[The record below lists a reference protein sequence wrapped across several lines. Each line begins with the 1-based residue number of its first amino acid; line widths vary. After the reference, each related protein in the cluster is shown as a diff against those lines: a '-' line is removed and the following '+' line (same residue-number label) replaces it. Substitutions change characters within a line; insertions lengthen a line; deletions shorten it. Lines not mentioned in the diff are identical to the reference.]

1 MNPVLFTEETF
12 KIKFSRL
19 DLNFAQ
25 RLRLSLQSDRKSTPL
40 FTESHRVL
48 TFPLARGLLWENK
61 PKKFKLGK
69 FQCQNYRGKGD
80 RSL

>member
-25 RLRLSLQSDRKSTPL
+25 RLRLSLQSDRTSTPL

-48 TFPLARGLLWENK
+48 TFPLARGLL
-61 PKKFKLGK
+61 
-69 FQCQNYRGKGD
+69 
-80 RSL
+80 